1 MSDETLVDFTSDASQ
16 TDSIVIERHTQY
28 LPMADMLP
36 WLEQLKSA
44 QTKQQKMPMEEQAKQ
59 QKILEESSSG
69 KIDKSDNACHA
80 CFLLSKLTSF

>member
-1 MSDETLVDFTSDASQ
+1 MDFTSDASQ
-16 TDSIVIERHTQY
+16 TDFTVIERPTQY
-28 LPMADMLP
+28 LPMADMPL

-69 KIDKSDNACHA
+69 KIENSDNACHA
-80 CFLLSKLTSF
+80 CFLLSQLTSF